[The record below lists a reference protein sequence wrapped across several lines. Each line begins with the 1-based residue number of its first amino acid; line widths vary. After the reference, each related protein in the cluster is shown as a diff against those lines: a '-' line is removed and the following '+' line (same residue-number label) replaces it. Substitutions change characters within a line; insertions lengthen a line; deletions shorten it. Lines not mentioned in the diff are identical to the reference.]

1 MMQPN
6 ITHVPCDLNQQQKRL
21 DARKDSLA
29 RAVAWRNGKRS
40 LLDRLL
46 RRGEPGLELSAE
58 DLRPC
63 ESEDAFHGL
72 RY

>member
-6 ITHVPCDLNQQQKRL
+6 ITHMPCDLNQQQKRL

-29 RAVAWRNGKRS
+29 RAVAYRLGKRS

-46 RRGEPGLELSAE
+46 HRGRPLTELSAA
-58 DLRPC
+58 DLQPC
-63 ESEDAFHGL
+63 ETEDAFHGF
-72 RY
+72 RV